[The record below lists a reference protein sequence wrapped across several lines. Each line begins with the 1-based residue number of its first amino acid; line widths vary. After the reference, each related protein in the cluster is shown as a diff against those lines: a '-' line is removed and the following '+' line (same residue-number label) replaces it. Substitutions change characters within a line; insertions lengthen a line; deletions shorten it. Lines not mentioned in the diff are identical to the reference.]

1 MTAFTYSTIARQNPQ
16 DKIILPATHVTGIA
30 AGNGASSGGKY
41 AGVAAEANII
51 GVKVLDD
58 KGAGDT
64 ADFLAGIQ
72 WVMSN
77 RHKYNIRIINM
88 SVGTARESSGLIV
101 KAAERAWDMGIAVCA
116 AAGNDGPA
124 PGTITSPGT
133 SRKIITVGT
142 SDDNAA
148 VSIWGNQ
155 KVNFSGR
162 GPTKDCIH
170 KPDILA
176 PGTNHVSTGP
186 LPDFISQNRKRELN
200 HAAPGYVKMSG
211 TSMSTPNVSGA
222 LALALEKHTML
233 SPNVLKLALKHS
245 ARDTKGPP
253 NRQGWGALDID
264 KFLNRLAEGDKA

>member
-1 MTAFTYSTIARQNPQ
+1 MWWMTAFTYSTIARQNPQ

-148 VSIWGNQ
+148 VSIWG
-155 KVNFSGR
+155 
-162 GPTKDCIH
+162 T
-170 KPDILA
+170 
-176 PGTNHVSTGP
+176 
-186 LPDFISQNRKRELN
+186 RK
-200 HAAPGYVKMSG
+200 
-211 TSMSTPNVSGA
+211 
-222 LALALEKHTML
+222 
-233 SPNVLKLALKHS
+233 
-245 ARDTKGPP
+245 
-253 NRQGWGALDID
+253 
-264 KFLNRLAEGDKA
+264 